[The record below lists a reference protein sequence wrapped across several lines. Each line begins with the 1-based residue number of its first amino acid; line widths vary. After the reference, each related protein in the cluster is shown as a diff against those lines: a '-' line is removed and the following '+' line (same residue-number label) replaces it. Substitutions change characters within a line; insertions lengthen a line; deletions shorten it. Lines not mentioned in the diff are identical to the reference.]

1 MNEDNLRDQM
11 LKKART
17 ESETKT
23 KDHPVSGVNSYSASF
38 KPFEF
43 PSDQEYGVDRNE
55 AVAYAELSKIR
66 KMLGMPSTP
75 ETLVS

>member
-1 MNEDNLRDQM
+1 M

-17 ESETKT
+17 ESETKS
-23 KDHPVSGVNSYSASF
+23 KDPVVINSYSPSF

-43 PSDQEYGVDRNE
+43 PPDEEYGVNRNE

-66 KMLGMPSTP
+66 KMLGMPPSP
-75 ETLVS
+75 EISS